1 MLCERFDREFF
12 VARLIDNRKSYLFP
26 AASDREAWEKIAV
39 GADKKQLVS
48 EIIAAA
54 ETFIGQPW
62 PQLSAALFS
71 QFMTNGNRSNYENSY
86 FMRRN
91 NLGILVIAECLE
103 NQGRFIEEIVNG
115 IWSILSEPCWNVPA
129 HGKYL
134 DGDRLPNPDQVWVDL
149 FSAVTGMTL
158 SLTMMLHDDALEK
171 HSPALCKTVRQY
183 LVTRI
188 VEPIEQHPEYHGWMR
203 GFNNWTPWCASNIIG
218 TALYVIEDKKRIV
231 DLIMQLL
238 TPTDNFIATY
248 GPDGGC
254 DEGPGYWGVA
264 GGKLLEQLE
273 ILNSVTGDALAG
285 IYQEPLI
292 RNMGEYISK
301 VHLAGD
307 YFMSPADAKPKCHP
321 RPALIYRFGETTG
334 SEQLKRFAMKL
345 LNEDKMQITD
355 RRFCGNLLLYTLEEL
370 FWLPDGAMNLGFEHE
385 TVTIFDDLEILIA
398 RENASGDGFILAA
411 KGGHNAENHNH
422 NDIGVFELFYDNAPV
437 IIDIGVGSYTRQT
450 FSPQRYDI
458 WCIASGGHNV
468 PLVNGQEQLPGAES
482 KAEDVCYD
490 ITADTTA
497 MALEI
502 SSAYS
507 GESQLS
513 TLSRKTV
520 LDRAGKTVSVFDRAE
535 FTAAGNN
542 IVMPL
547 YCLPEPRITG
557 ASQAEI
563 AVNGKVLQL
572 VVNTED
578 KLQLKVEKIS
588 IDDDLLRKS
597 WGDCVYKL
605 VIETASESDAI
616 SYSITIKE
624 K

>member
-12 VARLIDNRKSYLFP
+12 VERLIDNRKSYLFP
-26 AASDREAWEKIAV
+26 AALDRVAWDTIAS

-54 ETFIGQPW
+54 GTFIGQPW

-71 QFMTNGNRSNYENSY
+71 QFMTNGNRSNYERPY
-86 FMRRN
+86 FMLRN

-103 NQGRFIEEIVNG
+103 NQGRFIEEIANG
-115 IWSILSEPCWNVPA
+115 IWAVLSEPCWNVPA

-134 DGDRLPNPDQVWVDL
+134 DGDRLPDPDQVWVDL

-158 SLTMMLHDDALEK
+158 SLTMMLHEDALEK

-188 VEPIEQHPEYHGWMR
+188 VEPIELHPEYHGWMR

-218 TALYVIEDKKRIV
+218 TALYVLDDKKRIV

-238 TPTDNFIATY
+238 EPTDNFIATY

-321 RPALIYRFGETTG
+321 RPALIYHFGEKTG

-345 LNEDKMQITD
+345 LDEDKMQITD

-370 FWLPDGAMNLGFEHE
+370 FWLPVGAKHPGFEHE

-422 NDIGVFELFYDNAPV
+422 NDIGVFELFYDNEPV
-437 IIDIGVGSYTRQT
+437 IIDIGIGSYTRQT
-450 FSPQRYDI
+450 FSPKRYDI
-458 WCIASGGHNV
+458 WCIGSGGHNV
-468 PLVNGQEQLPGAES
+468 PLVNGQEQLPGTES
-482 KAEDVCYD
+482 KAADVSYD
-490 ITADTTA
+490 ITADATA

-502 SSAYS
+502 SSAYPV
-507 GESQLS
+507 ESRLS
-513 TLSRKTV
+513 ALLRKTV

-535 FTAAGNN
+535 FSTAGNN

-557 ASQAEI
+557 ASQSEI
-563 AVNGKVLQL
+563 TVNGKVLQL
-572 VVNTED
+572 DVNTED

-605 VIETASESDAI
+605 IIETASDSDAI
-616 SYSITIKE
+616 SYSISISE